1 MSLLALSPDLL
12 VDIATGLATAQ
23 DMWRPMAEHPGP
35 ERHSARLLATDE
47 YEAWLLGWL
56 PGHRVDLHDHGNS
69 AAAVVVVAGELV
81 ELRPLRSRSVR
92 TLTVAEPVTV
102 PVGEVH
108 DILNLGVGPATSIHV
123 YSPPLTEMTF
133 YDDSGTRRLHTVP
146 VE

>member
-12 VDIATGLATAQ
+12 VDIATGLATAE
-23 DMWRPMAEHPGP
+23 DLWRPLAAHSGTD
-35 ERHSARLLATDE
+35 RHSVRLLATDE

-56 PGHRVDLHDHGNS
+56 PGHRVDLHDHGRS
-69 AAAVVVVAGELV
+69 AAAIVVVSGQLV
-81 ELRPLRSRSVR
+81 ELRPMRSNTIR

-108 DILNLGVGPATSIHV
+108 DVLNLGEAPATSIHV

-133 YDDSGTRRLHTVP
+133 YDDSGTRPLHTVP